1 MKNIITTQQEL
12 QSDVMADHDAVGLS
26 ELLRTGKISP
36 LELTRAAIARAK
48 AAEPHIHAIQEKAFD
63 LAIIQAKSQ
72 QDQIKKK
79 AADSYPTF
87 AGIPFFVKDNTDV
100 LGMKTTQGS
109 HAFTPKIATQNSGL
123 TQLFMD
129 QGFNILGKSTLP
141 EFGLNAST
149 EFVGQQATL
158 NPWNLAYSSGAS
170 SGGSAAL
177 VAAGVVPIAHANDG
191 GGSIRIPAAC
201 CGLVGLKPSR
211 GRLMSPPQAA
221 IFPINIISEG
231 VVTRS
236 VRDTAHFYASAGQ
249 YYQNKKLSALG
260 LIEHPNSRRLRIGI
274 LFDSIRSKTDTE
286 TRNTLSSTAKLL
298 ESLGHHVTEIPMPVA
313 ATFTDDFLQYWAMLS
328 FLVSKLGRVAF
339 NKDFES
345 KKLEPLTLGLMQHF
359 KKNFIQTP
367 KAISRL
373 KQSARDYEK
382 AFDQF
387 DVIMTPVLAHTTPKI
402 GYIGPEV
409 PFDTLLERLLDYVS
423 FTPIQNIT
431 GTPAISLPMGTS
443 QAGLPIGIH
452 FCGKY
457 DDEHTLLELAYELE
471 LAKPWAKISRIPR
484 N

>member
-1 MKNIITTQQEL
+1 MKNIVSAKQDQK
-12 QSDVMADHDAVGLS
+12 SDVMGDHDAVALS
-26 ELLRTGKISP
+26 ELLLKGEISP
-36 LELTRAAIARAK
+36 LELTRAAIERAK
-48 AAEPHIHAIQEKAFD
+48 AAEPYIHAIQEEAFD

-72 QDQIKKK
+72 QNLICQNSTNLYSI
-79 AADSYPTF
+79 F

-109 HAFTPKIATQNSGL
+109 HAFTPKIASQHSPL
-123 TQLFMD
+123 TQLFID

-149 EFVGQQATL
+149 EFVGQPATR
-158 NPWNLAYSSGAS
+158 NPWNLDYSSGAS

-177 VAAGVVPIAHANDG
+177 VASGVVPIAHANDG

-236 VRDTAHFYASAGQ
+236 VRDTAHFYASAEQ
-249 YYQNKKLSALG
+249 YYQNKKLPALG
-260 LIEHPNSRRLRIGI
+260 LIERPNSKRLRIGI
-274 LFDSIRSKTDTE
+274 LFDSIRSKTDAE
-286 TRNTLSSTAKLL
+286 TRHTLSSTAKLL
-298 ESLGHHVTEIPMPVA
+298 EGLGHHVTEISMPVA
-313 ATFTDDFLQYWAMLS
+313 STFTDDFLQYWAMLS

-339 NKDFES
+339 NKDFDS
-345 KKLEPLTLGLMQHF
+345 QKLEPLTFGLMQHF
-359 KKNFIQTP
+359 KKNFFHTP

-382 AFDQF
+382 SFDQF

-402 GYIGPEV
+402 GYLGPDV
-409 PFDTLLERLLDYVS
+409 PFDKLLERLLDYVA

-431 GTPAISLPMGTS
+431 GTPAISLPMGVS
-443 QAGLPIGIH
+443 QVGLPIGVH

-457 DDEHTLLELAYELE
+457 GDERTLIELAYELE
-471 LAKPWAKISRIPR
+471 LAQPWAKSRIPAA
-484 N
+484 